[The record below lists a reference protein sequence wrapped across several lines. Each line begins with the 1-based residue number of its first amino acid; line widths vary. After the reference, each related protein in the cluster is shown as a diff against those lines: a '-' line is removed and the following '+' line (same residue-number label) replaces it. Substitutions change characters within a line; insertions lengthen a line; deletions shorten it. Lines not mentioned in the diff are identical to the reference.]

1 VPALEVKRSALGI
14 EFDRRLVI
22 GDGRIELASCEM
34 RAGAADVSRDQFR
47 VELQR
52 PLVIGDGPGVIMLRE
67 PRVAAQIEKERARR
81 VDPDGFIEIGNG
93 AIEVRLGPISARPCG
108 VEIGELTAL
117 DGARADHARAGGN
130 HRFRCT
136 GSTAVGPIVR
146 ERRAGREGKASQS
159 PPYRLHHPSP
169 GVEFRLTCRHDRP
182 IAVVLTRAAAG
193 GREAATAPLFAFAR
207 RG

>member
-1 VPALEVKRSALGI
+1 
-14 EFDRRLVI
+14 
-22 GDGRIELASCEM
+22 M
-34 RAGAADVSRDQFR
+34 RAGAADVSGDQFW

-52 PLVIGDGPGVIMLRE
+52 PLVIGDGFGIIMLRE
-67 PRVAAQIEKERARR
+67 PGVAAQIEKERARR
-81 VDPDGFIEIGNG
+81 IDPDGFIEIGDG
-93 AIEVRLGPISARPCG
+93 AIEIRLRPIGARPCR

-130 HRFRCT
+130 HRFRRT

-146 ERRAGREGKASQS
+146 DRRRNQPGGKHEASQS